1 MATPLRGA
9 VRPVDKRKR
18 MIGAAVFSSIVIY
31 AVIVGVLTGDPKV
44 RAKMVEA
51 FGPRPLN
58 LPTNVFVVSAVT
70 VLYAPVPLLAWHLV
84 RLALKAGEDGRRFG
98 WPYLL
103 IVEQLHPEM
112 RASQRVA
119 LAGVA
124 YWLVIAFS
132 WIIYASARGI

>member
-9 VRPVDKRKR
+9 VRQADKRKR
-18 MIGAAVFSSIVIY
+18 MIVAAVFSSIVIY

-58 LPTNVFVVSAVT
+58 LPTSVFVVSAVT

-84 RLALKAGEDGRRFG
+84 RLALKAGEDGRRFKLL
-98 WPYLL
+98 YLL
-103 IVEQLHPEM
+103 TVGRLHPEM
-112 RASQRVA
+112 RGSQRIA

-124 YWLVIAFS
+124 YWLVIACF
-132 WIIYASARGI
+132 WIFYAAARGI

>member
-1 MATPLRGA
+1 MATPFRGA
-9 VRPVDKRKR
+9 VRQADKRKR
-18 MIGAAVFSSIVIY
+18 MIVAAVFSSIVIY

-58 LPTNVFVVSAVT
+58 LPTSVFVVSAVT

-84 RLALKAGEDGRRFG
+84 RLALKAGEDGRRFKLL
-98 WPYLL
+98 YLL
-103 IVEQLHPEM
+103 TVGRLHPEM
-112 RASQRVA
+112 RGSQQIA

-124 YWLVIAFS
+124 YWLVIACF
-132 WIIYASARGI
+132 WIFYAAARGI